1 MDDAVKA
8 EPNPEENE
16 VGFAPQTDNNFL
28 TFFAQSALPG
38 LKVRTAEGEWIQP
51 PAVPGTFVVN
61 TGAMLARYSNDRF
74 RAKDALPQGRK
85 ERGWVSMAKLPCP
98 TIAVSGSTT

>member
-1 MDDAVKA
+1 VDDAVKA

-38 LKVRTAEGEWIQP
+38 LKVRTAEGEWI
-51 PAVPGTFVVN
+51 PGRRRCLGHSSRCVA
-61 TGAMLARYSNDRF
+61 GRDRRRR
-74 RAKDALPQGRK
+74 RAETR
-85 ERGWVSMAKLPCP
+85 RRM
-98 TIAVSGSTT
+98 